1 MLAMAIL
8 NLKKMKYVKARPVS
22 DILNEFLR
30 EEGLETPLLEHR
42 LIHQAWPEV
51 VGEYAASCTEELKIR
66 NQTLY
71 ARLSSAVVRQ
81 ELHMQRTDL
90 VRRLNAFVDAF
101 VIADIHLS

>member
-1 MLAMAIL
+1 MAIL
-8 NLKKMKYVKARPVS
+8 NLKTMKYVKARPV
-22 DILNEFLR
+22 R
-30 EEGLETPLLEHR
+30 RPLLEHR